1 MFHVFDTVQV
11 PVDVDVAV
19 TDSVRGAFCMSFY
32 RSDFTWLLDR
42 AGTICYEAAQSG
54 RVQRC
59 RAARLEVDGCPDGT
73 GVALGLPVVAC
84 QFETTAGEKS
94 ANLVHPC
101 AERDR
106 FPHCRICVHFD
117 GKA

>member
-1 MFHVFDTVQV
+1 MSLS
-11 PVDVDVAV
+11 VADGV
-19 TDSVRGAFCMSFY
+19 GDAFRMSFY
-32 RSDFTWLLDR
+32 RCDFARLLDR
-42 AGTICYEAAQSG
+42 AGTICYEAAQPG
-54 RVQRC
+54 DIQRC

-73 GVALGLPVVAC
+73 GVAIGLPVVAC

-106 FPHCRICVHFD
+106 FPHCRVCVHFD